1 MVQYIYYPE
10 YFGVFGSVE
19 AVMILKKVPMPLD
32 TIKLG
37 VEGINQIWCDVKM
50 KAVGIKRAKTLV

>member
-10 YFGVFGSVE
+10 YFDVFGSVE
-19 AVMILKKVPMPLD
+19 AVKILKKVPMPSGTL
-32 TIKLG
+32 KLG
-37 VEGINQIWCDVKM
+37 VEGINQIWRDVKM